1 MTAPTELI
9 RWASGSASGTIV
21 AGLNISTIEW
31 HSFDLVDVVFSG
43 SPDLAAAAAG
53 HLLVITGSPNA
64 ANNGRFP
71 IVEKDPAEYRLRI
84 RMTAAISHTSTYD
97 ESSSV
102 AEASVENGG
111 PQLAGLPDSK
121 IENGFFW
128 NEYPS
133 ADQLNTLLKN
143 VTDWIYHFRSKWARA
158 LVGLSY
164 ISSSSWTAIDG
175 AGDPRASV
183 VDTSA
188 SSWTGD
194 DTDNAYR
201 DLTGS
206 DQTLTTGANRVL
218 WLMTGQQSAYTSVYP
233 YLKILYGASTLVEIA
248 NSSGHSSVAGS
259 FSLFGLTPALS
270 AGSNTVKA
278 QMGRQTDR
286 TISELRAA
294 AIELPGT
301 DANGNTIQY
310 AHITSGTAQTITDG
324 AGYVTLTDYTQALT
338 YGSASKVLVLGSV
351 SVLGTAATP
360 VLALRIRNTTDGV
373 NLGHEMEFTATN
385 SVVKANEQGFI
396 RFARLY
402 DLGAGGSKTIVTQM
416 RSTGNDLNVLSQGG
430 SSAVGGQF
438 CLIELPET
446 LGNYTPVLYA
456 QDIASDTTTSAT
468 AEELHTSAAQA
479 FNGAPCLFYL
489 SGVIGTSANAQV
501 GYFQFTVD
509 GVAVGE
515 EQEVIIAASSTGERP
530 IMLSFPH
537 TPAAGSHTVGAVWR
551 TSTGTLTLTDAQF
564 GCVEFVTADPQA
576 GDAAEA
582 ELTDNTGNPVELKY
596 SGVFKSSA
604 GAATGLRF
612 TRDGVALEP
621 VFEFTPDTTEHPFA
635 ISLTDDDPAAAGANP
650 VYAVEAKTASGT
662 LTLKKGDFLAKEF
675 AA

>member
-1 MTAPTELI
+1 MTAPTQLI
-9 RWASGSASGTIV
+9 RWASGEASGTIIS
-21 AGLNISTIEW
+21 GLNISTIEW
-31 HSFDLVDVVFSG
+31 HSFDLVDVVFSD
-43 SPDLAAAAAG
+43 SPDLSAVAAG
-53 HLLVITGSPNA
+53 HFLVITGSPNA
-64 ANNGRFP
+64 VNNGRFP
-71 IVEKDPAEYRLRI
+71 IVEKDAAAYRLRV
-84 RMTAAISHTSTYD
+84 RMTAAISHTSSYD
-97 ESSSV
+97 ESSSIAV
-102 AEASVENGG
+102 ADVENGG

-143 VTDWIYHFRSKWARA
+143 VTDWIYHFRSKWGRA

-164 ISSSSWTAIDG
+164 ISSSAWSAIDG
-175 AGDPRASV
+175 AGDPRASA

-218 WLMTGQQSAYTSVYP
+218 WLMTGQQNDYTSINP

-248 NSSGHSSVAGS
+248 DSSGSANNAGS

-270 AGSNTVKA
+270 AGSNTIKA
-278 QMGRQTDR
+278 QMGRHTDR
-286 TISELRAA
+286 TISEIRAA
-294 AIELPGT
+294 AIELPAT

-310 AHITSGTAQTITDG
+310 AHITSGTAQLITDSTS
-324 AGYVTLTDYTQALT
+324 YTTLTDYTQTLT
-338 YGSASKVLVLGSV
+338 YGTASKVLVLGSV
-351 SVLGTAATP
+351 SCLGVAANP
-360 VLALRIRNTTDGV
+360 VVSLRVRNTTDNV
-373 NLGHEMEFTATN
+373 TLGHEMDFTSSN
-385 SVVKANEQGFI
+385 LVVKQNEQGFI

-416 RSTGNDLNVLSQGG
+416 RSQGNNLRVLNEGISA
-430 SSAVGGQF
+430 AVGGQF
-438 CLIELPET
+438 CLIELPES
-446 LGNYTPVLYA
+446 LGTKTPVLYST
-456 QDIASDTTTSAT
+456 DIASDTTTSAT
-468 AEELHTSAAQA
+468 AEELHTSPSQT

-501 GYFQFTVD
+501 GYVQFTVD

-515 EQEVIIAASSTGERP
+515 EQEVRVATGSTGERP
-530 IMLSFPH
+530 VLLTFPH

-551 TSTGTLTLTDAQF
+551 TSTGTFTLTDAQF
-564 GCVEFVTADPQA
+564 GCVEFLTNDPQA
-576 GDAAEA
+576 GDSAEV

-596 SGVFKSSA
+596 SGVYKSSS
-604 GAATGLRF
+604 GAATALRF
-612 TRDGVALEP
+612 TRDGTPLEP
-621 VFEFTPDTTEHPFA
+621 VFEFTPDTTEHPFT
-635 ISLTDDDPAAAGANP
+635 ITVTDDEPAAAGADP

-662 LTLKKGDFLAKEF
+662 LTLKKGDFSAKEF